1 MKRAAANSR
10 PHCMSWNAV
19 IPAKASVIP
28 PRGLLSNPRGALGAC
43 GNPSLHRRVGPRLGP
58 PGAFRSP
65 VGSGRPSQPPW
76 SNSCTLS
83 STWSRSY
90 DLPGNPRIL
99 PSSSICSTA
108 AVSAVVRFSSNGSA
122 GGRLYRDS
130 RISPPRHGAARTC
143 TAFRN
148 AHHKP
153 IRRFTILANPDIAI
167 TVEFELVAA
176 VILGV
181 IHCSI

>member
-10 PHCMSWNAV
+10 PLCMSWNA
-19 IPAKASVIP
+19 VIP